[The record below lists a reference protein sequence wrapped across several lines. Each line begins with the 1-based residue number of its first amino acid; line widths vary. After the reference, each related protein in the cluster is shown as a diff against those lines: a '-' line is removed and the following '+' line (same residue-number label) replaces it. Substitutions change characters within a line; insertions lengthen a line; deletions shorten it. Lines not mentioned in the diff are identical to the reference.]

1 MNPTIE
7 HFRAANQAELKELEG
22 RTQQA
27 WLAFEK
33 LIKLNM
39 ASYRIFMGESV
50 GWAHALVTAKDAGE
64 MPALYQGLLQALA
77 VKTAV
82 YNKQLF
88 NLVSHTGETIVKDI
102 EVELT
107 QARTVVADAMDKVIE
122 NAPLG
127 TERTFSDF
135 KHDVVALRGLME

>member
-1 MNPTIE
+1 MNPTVE
-7 HFRAANQAELKELEG
+7 HFRAASQAELKELEG

-27 WLAFEK
+27 WAAFEK

-39 ASYRIFMGESV
+39 ATYRIFLGESA
-50 GWAHALVTAKDAGE
+50 GWGRALVNVKDAGE

-77 VKTAV
+77 VKSAV

-88 NLVSHTGETIVKDI
+88 SLASHTGEVLAKDI
-102 EVELT
+102 EIELA
-107 QARTVVADAMDKVIE
+107 QARTVVADAMDKVIQ

-135 KHDVVALRGLME
+135 SHDVKALRGLME